1 MDTEKP
7 TVCSAVIKHPNELS
21 YCDDDIK
28 AIFKGTNYTVGL
40 PSVAQLIKELR
51 LLRICLADKV
61 AVLDEMEAVK

>member
-7 TVCSAVIKHPNELS
+7 AVYSAVINHPNELS

-28 AIFKGTNYTVGL
+28 AIFEGTNYIVGL

-51 LLRICLADKV
+51 LLRI
-61 AVLDEMEAVK
+61 AVEAVK